1 MTTASIRRPG
11 LLAGLAVLVMA
22 SACAAKPPA
31 QAPSASSTLMEKI
44 RAEVGD
50 AACDGPQDCRSI
62 AIGAKPCG
70 GPDAYLAWSGKR
82 SDGQRLR
89 ALVEQYAAARKEEN
103 QRAGANSTCVFE
115 TNPGVS
121 CLNARCSLRPRGQGS
136 VPADDA

>member
-1 MTTASIRRPG
+1 MTTSPFRFPG
-11 LLAGLAVLVMA
+11 LVAGLAVLVMA
-22 SACAAKPPA
+22 SACAGNPPA
-31 QAPSASSTLMEKI
+31 QALPASGSLMEKI

-50 AACDGPQDCRSI
+50 AVCAGPQDCRSI

-70 GPDAYLAWSGKR
+70 GPDGYLAWSTKR

-89 ALVEQYAAARKEEN
+89 SLVEQYAAARKEEN

-121 CLNARCSLRPRGQGS
+121 CLNARCTLRPRGQGS
-136 VPADDA
+136 VPSDDA